1 MDILW
6 QKLRKLRRS
15 TSVSTENGMLRCRKT
30 RMRDIVAALSMLGL
44 LGSPIPSAFA
54 VENTDI
60 HPARQNAGAPG
71 EHEAVEKYYE
81 EEARKRHEVVAKY
94 YEDEAGK
101 MQAKAKELKLL
112 LEHYEEKSY
121 LYGKKAQDLQAHT
134 EALVRKYEKAA
145 KTDAAEAT
153 SHRQIASKLKDKER
167 NYAATRS
174 ERLSAIDG
182 SHGNRVS
189 RE

>member
-1 MDILW
+1 MDIPW
-6 QKLRKLRRS
+6 RKLRKLRRS
-15 TSVSTENGMLRCRKT
+15 KSAGAEDRMQQCRKT
-30 RMRDIVAALSMLGL
+30 RARDIVAALSILGL
-44 LGSPIPSAFA
+44 LGSPSPSVFA
-54 VENTDI
+54 VGNTDV
-60 HPARQNAGAPG
+60 HPTRQNAVTSSD
-71 EHEAVEKYYE
+71 HEVAEKYYE

-112 LEHYEEKSY
+112 LEHYEDKSY

-145 KTDAAEAT
+145 KTDLAEAA
-153 SHRQIASKLKDKER
+153 SHRKIALKLRDKER
-167 NYAATRS
+167 RYAETRS
-174 ERLSAIDG
+174 QRLSAIDG
-182 SHGNRVS
+182 SHGGKVS